1 MIPANKIYPKN
12 LEAMGIKSFYHLLLV
27 VKGFY
32 SFRMIRFLRYT
43 SSSFFLLPGLL
54 WAEPEV
60 TTVQPVAEMNP
71 LQIMTPLL
79 MVIALIFM
87 VAWLVKR
94 FNPKLPSM
102 GKEIEILSSTQL
114 STQSRLALIRVGGK
128 DLLIGITPQSISL
141 IKEF

>member
-1 MIPANKIYPKN
+1 
-12 LEAMGIKSFYHLLLV
+12 
-27 VKGFY
+27 
-32 SFRMIRFLRYT
+32 MIRFLSYT
-43 SSSFFLLPGLL
+43 ASILFLLPGLL
-54 WAEPEV
+54 WAEPEE
-60 TTVQPVAEMNP
+60 TVQPVAEMNP

-79 MVIALIFM
+79 MVIALIFI

-102 GKEIEILSSTQL
+102 GKEIEMLSSTQL

-141 IKEF
+141 IKEFDEQVVKEQPEKDQTALAEQFKSLLKRKG